1 MFLYA
6 HGFPLKLLTF
16 SVYLNIQ
23 EHTKFFVST
32 LLEIIT
38 NHITNI
44 TVNVKNFREKTNF

>member
-6 HGFPLKLLTF
+6 HGFPLKFLTF

-38 NHITNI
+38 NHMTNI
-44 TVNVKNFREKTNF
+44 MVSVKKF